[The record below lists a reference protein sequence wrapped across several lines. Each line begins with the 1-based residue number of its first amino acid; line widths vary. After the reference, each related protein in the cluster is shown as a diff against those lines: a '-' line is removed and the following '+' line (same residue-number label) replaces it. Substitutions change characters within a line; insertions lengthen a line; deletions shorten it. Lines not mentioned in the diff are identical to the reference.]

1 MRLFKW
7 LDYEVFARHEKGHG
21 IHSPF
26 LYNLVIQVFDK
37 KKEVPE
43 EDRKIR
49 QLRKKWKT
57 SDARISYEDPG
68 AGAGGGRSR
77 KISRLAKVS
86 STSEKYGHLLFRLVR
101 RFQPEVI
108 LELGTCLG
116 LGTQYLSA
124 GNKNARIITLEGVP
138 ALANL
143 AVMGFQELGRTNIE
157 LVEGRFEDALPVVLK
172 SLEKLD
178 LVFFDGN
185 HTLEATLAYFDLCR
199 AKAHDDT
206 VFILDDIHWSKE
218 MEEAWNRIKMY
229 KDVTLAIDLFR
240 MGLVFFRRELS
251 KQNMVIR
258 F

>member
-7 LDYEVFARHEKGHG
+7 LEYKLFARHKRGHG

-26 LYNLVIQVFDK
+26 LYDLVNQVFEK
-37 KKEVPE
+37 KSEIPKE
-43 EDRKIR
+43 DGKIR

-57 SDARISYEDPG
+57 SNVRISYKDPG
-68 AGAGGGRSR
+68 AGSEKSR

-86 STSEKYGHLLFRLVR
+86 STPEKYGRLLFRLVN

-124 GNKNARIITLEGVP
+124 GNKDARIITLEGVP
-138 ALANL
+138 VLANL
-143 AVMGFQELGRTNIE
+143 AVMGFQETDRTNIE
-157 LVEGRFEDALPVVLK
+157 VKEGRFEDTLPVVLEDF
-172 SLEKLD
+172 EKLD
-178 LVFFDGN
+178 MVFFDGN
-185 HTLEATLAYFDLCR
+185 HTLEATLSYFNLCR
-199 AKAHDDT
+199 KKTHNDT
-206 VFILDDIHWSKE
+206 VFILDDIHWSEE

-229 KDVTLAIDLFR
+229 KEVSLTIDLFR

-251 KQNMVIR
+251 KQNLVIR